1 MDKVPIEVDMTNF
14 RVELIKTLDQTKIQV
29 PVLVDEVTLERTHN
43 ESASTLTFT
52 CNKQMRSNKIDNN
65 LAFSPGDM
73 VRLLVDNVNVF
84 QGRVFKKSRSSEH
97 KIQVIAYDKIRY
109 LLNED
114 TVVLG
119 QDNDSKAT
127 YTLKEL
133 LDKITNI
140 FNSLGF
146 KDFMRFNISE
156 KHADKLDKVKL
167 EATVYENQTYLD
179 MILDT
184 FEKIKA
190 KQPTWNFSLYDH
202 RGTIIVRFLEEL
214 IINSVNWKDP
224 DYDYSNAAE
233 SSTKLKKR
241 FDFPDSVLIVEPN
254 GYNNVNTSKV
264 VEETRID
271 RFVAIN
277 NVENFTHEQSIDDD
291 VCTIVKFVSDQ
302 DTPDSKVH
310 IEKIEYNKLSQ
321 YGPLIH
327 FENVE
332 SFDGIKEKASLLLKE
347 KGSPKHGFS
356 IEGCNGDISVR
367 GGTGI
372 LVHEMNVGHDR
383 YNGHMLV
390 KKVTH
395 RFKGRDHAMDLTLTT
410 HPKNPKIE
418 RVEG

>member
-1 MDKVPIEVDMTNF
+1 MTTF
-14 RVELIKTLDQTKIQV
+14 RVEITKTLNQKEIQV

-52 CNKQMRSNKIDNN
+52 CNKYVHSNQIDNK
-65 LAFSPGDM
+65 LTFSPGDM
-73 VRLLVDNVNVF
+73 VRLLINDVNVF
-84 QGRVFKKSRSSEH
+84 YGRVFKKSRSSDH

-114 TVVLG
+114 TIVLG
-119 QDNDSKAT
+119 QDNDNKAK

-156 KHADKLDKVKL
+156 KYAYKLNKVKL
-167 EATVYENQTYLD
+167 DATVYENQTYLD

-202 RGTIIVRFLEEL
+202 KGTIIIRFLEEL
-214 IINSVNWKDP
+214 IIDSVNWKDP
-224 DYDYSNAAE
+224 DYDNSKITK
-233 SSTKLKKR
+233 SSSAIPNI
-241 FDFPDSVLIVEPN
+241 FEFPDSVQWIEPN
-254 GYNNVNTSKV
+254 GYNNANTLKV
-264 VEETRID
+264 IEKTRLD
-271 RFVAIN
+271 RFIATDNI
-277 NVENFTHEQSIDDD
+277 ENFSHEQSIDDD

-302 DTPDSKVH
+302 NTADSKVH
-310 IEKIEYNKLSQ
+310 VKKIEYNKLNQ

-327 FENVE
+327 FEDVE
-332 SFDGIKEKASLLLKE
+332 SFDKIEEKALLLLKE
-347 KGSPKHGFS
+347 KGSPKHSFS
-356 IEGCNGDISVR
+356 IEGCDGYISVR

-372 LVHEMNVGHDR
+372 LVHEVNVGHDR
-383 YNGHMLV
+383 YSGYMLV

-395 RFKGRDHAMDLTLTT
+395 RFKGRNHIMDLTLVT

-418 RVEG
+418 RVE